1 MFRSVFLLALA
12 VSLPLA
18 TLAQEAIDPRV
29 EEILA
34 ELPTRAEMETALAKM
49 PDMNKMMTGV
59 MEIAEDPETKETLE
73 RVGTRLETQFS
84 DFDLNVKDGEIP
96 DFNLVMDEMMTIASD
111 KETMGDLLG
120 LMFQMVD
127 VMEEVV
133 EEASE

>member
-12 VSLPLA
+12 VSPPLA

-96 DFNLVMDEMMTIASD
+96 DFNLVVDEMMTIASD